1 MRDERR
7 FGHPMKDNILQMPR
21 DAFPAPHAISDDD
34 AEGREDAG
42 AEKLKICRPLG
53 IRGERP
59 ARRPHGRAAGHR
71 LPARIEDVG
80 LQAHRAAE
88 DPRHRDRETAACQE
102 RRARRDAPRHGQR
115 HLIGTSMAARLL
127 ARDTHHIATTPG
139 LDAPSRSPRHLPSRA
154 DCGKNATRA
163 TEGVTRQWQ
172 QPNRP
177 SRRFLSRTSTPSR
190 TWRRSYR

>member
-1 MRDERR
+1 MMRKAARMPGRR
-7 FGHPMKDNILQMPR
+7 YGDLLPPRHPKRTACPT
-21 DAFPAPHAISDDD
+21 ASWT
-34 AEGREDAG
+34 
-42 AEKLKICRPLG
+42 CRRSP
-53 IRGERP
+53 ITR
-59 ARRPHGRAAGHR
+59 AYRRRR
-71 LPARIEDVG
+71 S
-80 LQAHRAAE
+80 QAHRAAE

-115 HLIGTSMAARLL
+115 YLIGTSMAARPY
-127 ARDTHHIATTPG
+127 ARDTHHIVTTPG